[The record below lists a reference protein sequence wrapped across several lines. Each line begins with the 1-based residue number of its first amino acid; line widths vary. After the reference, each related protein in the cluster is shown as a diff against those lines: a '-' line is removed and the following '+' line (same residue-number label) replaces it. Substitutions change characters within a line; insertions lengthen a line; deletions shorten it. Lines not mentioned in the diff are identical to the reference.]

1 MLPIVLRNRRLR
13 HHPDSNRG
21 IGLVEPLVLTLLLMI
36 VIGATA
42 NIFNSINRRTLSTQ
56 QQVVMQATIDDN
68 VRQIKTVARQF
79 TCCSGSCTT
88 AIPTTFGI
96 VAGVTQPC
104 ATNNPMDD
112 RYYYPQV
119 DLAGGV
125 NEQAAVDTLCQTDAT
140 NNTLFMT
147 PLKNFI
153 DNINN
158 IAQPTYATRT
168 TAIVADT
175 PHVLRVTFTDNNNS
189 GRVVRVENIIPRM
202 AYFCV

>member
-42 NIFNSINRRTLSTQ
+42 NVFNSINRRTLSTQ
-56 QQVVMQATIDDN
+56 QQVVMQAAIDDN
-68 VRQIKTVARQF
+68 VRQIKTLARQF
-79 TCCSGSCTT
+79 TCCSGTCTT
-88 AIPTTFGI
+88 SIPTTYGV
-96 VAGVTQPC
+96 VATVTQPC

-119 DLAGGV
+119 DLESTTTT
-125 NEQAAVDTLCQTDAT
+125 NEQLAVDTLCQTDAT
-140 NNTLFMT
+140 NNTAFMT
-147 PLKNFI
+147 PLKTGV
-153 DNINN
+153 DA
-158 IAQPTYATRT
+158 IAQPTNATRAT
-168 TAIVADT
+168 LIDNAN

-189 GRVVRVENIIPRM
+189 SRVVRVENIIPRM